1 MLLTCQKC
9 NEKKCK
15 IDSNPIIKILIP
27 IINITSYVFFFF
39 SGENKQTSQSRNNGM
54 SDNAMSAFLGNI

>member
-1 MLLTCQKC
+1 MK
-9 NEKKCK
+9 KKCK

>member
-15 IDSNPIIKILIP
+15 IDSNLIIKILIP
-27 IINITSYVFFFF
+27 IINITSYVFFF

>member
-1 MLLTCQKC
+1 MK
-9 NEKKCK
+9 KKCK

-27 IINITSYVFFFF
+27 IINITSYVFFF

>member
-27 IINITSYVFFFF
+27 IINITSYFFF

>member
-27 IINITSYVFFFF
+27 IINITSYVFF

>member
-1 MLLTCQKC
+1 MK
-9 NEKKCK
+9 KKCK
-15 IDSNPIIKILIP
+15 IDSNPFIKILIP
-27 IINITSYVFFFF
+27 IINITSYVFF

>member
-1 MLLTCQKC
+1 MK
-9 NEKKCK
+9 KKCK

-27 IINITSYVFFFF
+27 IINITSNVFF

>member
-27 IINITSYVFFFF
+27 IINITSYVFFP
-39 SGENKQTSQSRNNGM
+39 GENKQTSQSRNNGM